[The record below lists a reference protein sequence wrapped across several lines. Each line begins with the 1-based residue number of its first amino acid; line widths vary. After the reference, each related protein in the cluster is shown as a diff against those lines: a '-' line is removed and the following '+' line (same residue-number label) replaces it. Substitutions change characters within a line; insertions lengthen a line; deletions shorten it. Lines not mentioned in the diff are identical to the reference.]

1 MAEEKEGCN
10 YCVEGLCRKP
20 GAVYRLEDAMNNAL
34 YSGKKQTSFYVK
46 ESSWHKVKD
55 MVAEIDPQYNYNA
68 AAGTCTLTVDFFVK
82 LQ

>member
-1 MAEEKEGCN
+1 MAEGCN

-20 GAVYRLEDAMNNAL
+20 GAVYRLEDAINNVMPPN
-34 YSGKKQTSFYVK
+34 GQVSFYVK
-46 ESSWHKVKD
+46 ESSWHKVKA

-68 AAGTCTLTVDFFVK
+68 AAGMCTLTVDFFVK